1 MKIELPGKVSFIIN
15 NLIMHGYEAYA
26 VGGCIRDAIL
36 AKNPEDWDITTSAT
50 PEEIKRLFRHTVDTG
65 IEHGTVT
72 VVLDKDTYEV
82 TTYRVDGDYKDG
94 RHPTSVTFTSNL
106 SEDLKRRD
114 FTINAMA
121 YNDNVRLVDEA
132 GGMKDLNRHTIR
144 CVGDPMTRFSEDYL
158 RILRALRFS
167 AQLNFKIEHYTREA
181 MITLAPNLSKIS
193 AERIRVELVKLLM
206 SDYPERL
213 IEAQKMGIT
222 KVILPEWDAIVGVV
236 QKNPHHSY
244 NVEEHTLLAIK
255 GIKKDKILR
264 LTMLFHDMGKP
275 QVKTTDEKGVD
286 HFIGHGRVSA
296 EIAKNVMLRLKF
308 DKESIKKVMTL
319 VAYHDY
325 PLNVTARGVRRAMHR
340 IGVEL
345 FPYYLAVRLADIKA
359 QSSYKKKEKMEK
371 LVGMRTLYH
380 QILQENQCITLADL
394 AIKGQDLIKMGMIP
408 GPDIG
413 KVLNLLL
420 ELVLDEP
427 KYNNKEY
434 LLSYSEKLVKENRE
448 ANASVKA
455 YREGNVMEARD
466 EHS

>member
-15 NLIMHGYEAYA
+15 NLIMHGYEAFA
-26 VGGCIRDAIL
+26 VGGCVRDAIL

-50 PEEIKRLFRHTVDTG
+50 PEEIKKLFRHTVDTG
-65 IEHGTVT
+65 IQHGTVT

-82 TTYRVDGDYKDG
+82 TTYRVDGDYEDG
-94 RHPTSVTFTSNL
+94 RHPTSVTFTSSL

-121 YNDNVRLVDEA
+121 YNDNVRLVDES

-158 RILRALRFS
+158 RILRAIRFS
-167 AQLNFKIEHYTREA
+167 AQLNFKIEHYTKEA
-181 MITLAPNLSKIS
+181 MVALAPKLTNIS
-193 AERIRVELVKLLM
+193 AERIRVELIKLIT

-222 KVILPEWDAIVGVV
+222 KVILPEWDAITGVV

-244 NVEEHTLLAIK
+244 NVDEHTLLAMKAIK
-255 GIKKDKILR
+255 NDKVLR
-264 LTMLFHDMGKP
+264 LVMLFHDMGKP
-275 QVKTTDEKGVD
+275 EVKTTDEKGVD

-296 EIAKNVMLRLKF
+296 QIAKNVMLRLKF
-308 DKESIKKVMTL
+308 DKETIKTVMKL

-340 IGVEL
+340 IGADL
-345 FPYYLAVRLADIKA
+345 FPYYFAVRLADIKA

-371 LVGMRTLYH
+371 LVGMRSLYQ
-380 QILQENQCITLADL
+380 QILQENQCVSLADL
-394 AIKGQDLIKMGMIP
+394 AIKGGDLIKIGMEP
-408 GPDIG
+408 GPEIG
-413 KVLNLLL
+413 KVLKLLL

-434 LLSYSEKLVKENRE
+434 LLSYSEKLVKTHKE
-448 ANASVKA
+448 ANASVKT
-455 YREGNVMEARD
+455 YKESNDMEASD
-466 EHS
+466 GQS